1 VARSR
6 DSQAPSNA
14 SGSRGRSARRTLE
27 KCPTGIRGFDE
38 LTGGGLPRGRPSLVC
53 GGPGCGKTLFALEFL
68 VRGAVEH
75 GEPGVF
81 VSFEERPEDLQR
93 NVASLGFDLAALSAE
108 KRLVVDHV
116 RVEPSEI
123 EETGDYDLEGLFIR
137 LGYAIDSIG
146 ARRVVLDTVES
157 LFSGLGNM
165 TILRAEIRRLFNWL
179 KDRGVTAV
187 ITGERG
193 EGALTR
199 QGLEEYVSDCVIL
212 LDNRVAGEITTRRLR
227 IVKYRG
233 STHEMNECPFLIED
247 AGFSIMPITSAGLNH
262 TASYERVTSG
272 IERLDTMLGGEGYY
286 RGSSI
291 LVSGGAGTGKST
303 IAAHFAG
310 ATCRRGERCLYFAF
324 EESQSQILRNMR
336 SVGLDLMPFVKRG
349 LLQFHAARPTFY
361 GLEMHLAVIHRLVL
375 QFDPSVVIV
384 DPMTN
389 LMQVAASARE
399 TMTMLIR
406 LIDFLKTRGTTA
418 FFTSLTSA
426 GSASE
431 TSDSGVSSLTDT
443 WLLVRNIEAGGE
455 RNRALYV
462 LKSRGMAHSN
472 RVREFIL
479 TSDGVKLVDVYTGPG
494 GVLTGSARVNQEAAD
509 ASAAAAQRDEFDE
522 RERGALRRHAAL
534 EAQIAALRVEID
546 DAESTLKRARSLEL
560 TRQKKANAVQKELAT
575 RRGSDGGEPTPARA
589 RKRNGSEE
597 RT

>member
-1 VARSR
+1 
-6 DSQAPSNA
+6 
-14 SGSRGRSARRTLE
+14 LE
-27 KCPTGIRGFDE
+27 KSPTGIRGFDE
-38 LTGGGLPRGRPSLVC
+38 LTGGGLPRGRPTLVC

-75 GEPGVF
+75 REPGVF

-116 RVEPSEI
+116 RVERSEI

-146 ARRVVLDTVES
+146 ARRVVLDTIES

-262 TASYERVTSG
+262 TVSNERVTSG

-324 EESQSQILRNMR
+324 EESESQILRNMR
-336 SVGLDLMPFVKRG
+336 SVGLDLTPFVKRG

-399 TMTMLIR
+399 TRSMLIR

-418 FFTSLTSA
+418 LFTSLTSA

-431 TSDSGVSSLTDT
+431 TSDSEVSSLTDT

-455 RNRALYV
+455 RNRALYI

-472 RVREFIL
+472 QVREFIL
-479 TSDGVKLVDVYTGPG
+479 SSDGVKLVDVYTGPG

-509 ASAAAAQRDEFDE
+509 ASVDAAQLDEFDE
-522 RERGALRRHAAL
+522 RERGALRRRAAL

-546 DAESTLKRARSLEL
+546 DAESALKRARALEL
-560 TRQKKANAVQKELAT
+560 TRQKKARAVQKELAT
-575 RRGSDGGEPTPARA
+575 RRGSDGGERTPART

>member
-1 VARSR
+1 MARSR

-179 KDRGVTAV
+179 KDRGVTAI

>member
-1 VARSR
+1 MARSR

-522 RERGALRRHAAL
+522 RQRGALRRHAAL